1 MRSWAVFDSPVQDAL
16 HAIKYRR
23 NIGLADAIAVDL
35 AEFAHSLNWRAEVLI
50 PIPLGKARLQERGYN
65 QVALVARPLAYELG
79 ILYAPHG
86 VRKIRETR
94 SQVGLTAA
102 ERRENVR
109 AAYQADPSAVKR
121 KSILLMDDVATTSG
135 GLLFNLS
142 TNSNYELLAD
152 RLSAATQDPALIGG
166 LLASIYAVAALA
178 QVIVGRLIDR
188 YSLKALYLSLIA
200 MQGVL
205 IAAATQVSGW
215 AFVPLQLLFMAM
227 IFGAIPFTDAMIV
240 RFVDDRLR
248 SRVAGMRLAVSL
260 GASSVAVWM
269 IGPIVKQSGFGTLLG
284 LMAAVS
290 VVSFLVVT
298 QLPSVPA
305 PVRQPA

>member
-1 MRSWAVFDSPVQDAL
+1 MLLQDAARPGWTIGVNGL
-16 HAIKYRR
+16 CG
-23 NIGLADAIAVDL
+23 NLGLALAAIVTGW
-35 AEFAHSLNWRAEVLI
+35 FVKHHGWRAAFIVPGLLSVICGLWFARVTAVETEAPARRKPASGAPPPMSL
-50 PIPLGKARLQERGYN
+50 ARLLFIMT
-65 QVALVARPLAYELG
+65 VA
-79 ILYAPHG
+79 
-86 VRKIRETR
+86 
-94 SQVGLTAA
+94 S
-102 ERRENVR
+102 
-109 AAYQADPSAVKR
+109 
-121 KSILLMDDVATTSG
+121 TSG

-215 AFVPLQLLFMAM
+215 AFVPLPLLFMAM

-269 IGPIVKQSGFGTLLG
+269 IGPIVKQGGFGTALG
-284 LMAAVS
+284 QMAAVT
-290 VVSFLVVT
+290 VVS
-298 QLPSVPA
+298 
-305 PVRQPA
+305 